1 MCECLF
7 RWIYDWYCQNIV
19 VDDFRSPELT
29 LAKAA
34 MSMAVGGTVC
44 EPESRSPA
52 LARRMLNTIRA
63 APPNCRPV
71 VPRPRMNWKKR

>member
-1 MCECLF
+1 M
-7 RWIYDWYCQNIV
+7 
-19 VDDFRSPELT
+19 T